1 MILRDATEQDADP
14 VAGIWTYYI
23 RETLATFNSADKTPE
38 DVATLIRTRQGAG
51 RAFIVAEDEGRII
64 GFATYDQFR
73 GGAGYARTMEH
84 TIQLAPGASG
94 KGAGRALMAAIEDHA
109 RAAGHGVMIAGVSS
123 GNPDGVAFHA
133 RLGYREVARLPAVGW
148 KNDTWWD
155 LHVME
160 KRLSTD

>member
-1 MILRDATEQDADP
+1 MILRDATPADAP
-14 VAGIWTYYI
+14 AITGIWNHYI
-23 RETLATFNSADKTPE
+23 RETLATFNSVEKTGAE
-38 DVATLIRTRQGAG
+38 ISDLITRRQVPG
-51 RAFIVAEDEGRII
+51 RAFLVAEDAGQLL
-64 GFATYDQFR
+64 GYATYGQFR

-84 TIQLAPGASG
+84 TIHLAPGASG

-109 RAAGHGVMIAGVSS
+109 RAAGHGVMIAGVSG

-133 RLGYREVARLPAVGW
+133 RLGYREVAVLPAVGW
-148 KNDTWWD
+148 KNGRWWD